1 MKEVDLQDFYSACCV
16 QRHFERSVRGRL
28 RAFCSVLVL
37 MPPSRPGDVIDLEDG
52 ADHAAAS
59 EVYCTPPPKPSFK
72 SPVGGKDSV
81 SRELAMR
88 SMDSQSTM
96 MESQERDAES
106 PYSWPKSMNLH
117 PATLSSANLSVM
129 TQATPSRAASMASLE
144 HLADVPGASGE
155 SPTVAGIG
163 GSTKLELEVGEGRVT
178 KKAKGLPNPD
188 RPQVT
193 ARKSAQPTKTEPT
206 PAAPSPAPT
215 CYYSPKAAPHPP
227 PPPPPQQIKQQ
238 PTLPPPPK
246 AHVAMP
252 AVPPPSLVAKASSAA
267 PMPKTIQ
274 GVKAEAKVVPTA
286 KPSPRPVVTPA
297 RVGAVR
303 DSKVDET
310 SSQTTIVPRIPEPPA
325 AAKQLDATQTCDD
338 SRTHGTPAA
347 GVNVKAEQADS
358 IPPPAPTPHT
368 QLFAHQAA
376 PQAKAAAPSPPAQA
390 PAAQAPAPPVVGK
403 ATLPPAQPKA
413 SAPQQLDRLDQQ
425 FQVSNSGESIDPTT
439 GQERQKHYAAF
450 KRQVQGEIS
459 TVSVP
464 QEFVD
469 AWQSAVTSKSRS
481 AKNKLFQLW
490 CSAGGSF
497 SKITVS
503 QSRARIDREK
513 GKKKMGWRT
522 RDQIVQMFNGNT
534 HLADSLVLRKKSTGE
549 FREHPDMPDDAAMTM
564 YYVLVEMSHSHEDV
578 YEDTT
583 VIHTEGALDAGSE
596 AAGALLT
603 DNVLGGMSSDV
614 SNLPRLS
621 QPSVPAQGNVP
632 APIPGQP
639 GRGKGKGT
647 APGTRKRKE
656 MPDEPFAAAEWLLPK
671 LLTDLSLSKTI
682 PLKLSHMQHQQAL
695 CQTMS
700 NHSSEL
706 EQSYSQLKAMIRQG
720 KDVVLMDQLAAATK
734 LALDR
739 QSMFYE
745 DKLAA
750 DGLCRTKKEKRKKEG
765 GDDDGQ

>member
-1 MKEVDLQDFYSACCV
+1 
-16 QRHFERSVRGRL
+16 
-28 RAFCSVLVL
+28 
-37 MPPSRPGDVIDLEDG
+37 
-52 ADHAAAS
+52 
-59 EVYCTPPPKPSFK
+59 
-72 SPVGGKDSV
+72 
-81 SRELAMR
+81 
-88 SMDSQSTM
+88 
-96 MESQERDAES
+96 
-106 PYSWPKSMNLH
+106 
-117 PATLSSANLSVM
+117 
-129 TQATPSRAASMASLE
+129 MASLE

-297 RVGAVR
+297 RVGAVH

-310 SSQTTIVPRIPEPPA
+310 SSQTTIVPRIPEPPV

-376 PQAKAAAPSPPAQA
+376 PQAKAAAPSTPAQA

-403 ATLPPAQPKA
+403 ATPPPAQPKA
-413 SAPQQLDRLDQQ
+413 SAPQQLDHLDQQ
-425 FQVSNSGESIDPTT
+425 FQVSNSGGSIEPTT

-469 AWQSAVTSKSRS
+469 AWQSAITSKSRS

-497 SKITVS
+497 SKNFGVYLAWS
-503 QSRARIDREK
+503 P
-513 GKKKMGWRT
+513 
-522 RDQIVQMFNGNT
+522 GN
-534 HLADSLVLRKKSTGE
+534 
-549 FREHPDMPDDAAMTM
+549 
-564 YYVLVEMSHSHEDV
+564 YVE
-578 YEDTT
+578 
-583 VIHTEGALDAGSE
+583 
-596 AAGALLT
+596 
-603 DNVLGGMSSDV
+603 
-614 SNLPRLS
+614 
-621 QPSVPAQGNVP
+621 
-632 APIPGQP
+632 
-639 GRGKGKGT
+639 
-647 APGTRKRKE
+647 
-656 MPDEPFAAAEWLLPK
+656 
-671 LLTDLSLSKTI
+671 
-682 PLKLSHMQHQQAL
+682 
-695 CQTMS
+695 
-700 NHSSEL
+700 
-706 EQSYSQLKAMIRQG
+706 
-720 KDVVLMDQLAAATK
+720 ATK
-734 LALDR
+734 CLYTLLFG
-739 QSMFYE
+739 QSHYPCMI
-745 DKLAA
+745 
-750 DGLCRTKKEKRKKEG
+750 GTPS
-765 GDDDGQ
+765 

>member
-1 MKEVDLQDFYSACCV
+1 
-16 QRHFERSVRGRL
+16 
-28 RAFCSVLVL
+28 
-37 MPPSRPGDVIDLEDG
+37 
-52 ADHAAAS
+52 
-59 EVYCTPPPKPSFK
+59 
-72 SPVGGKDSV
+72 
-81 SRELAMR
+81 
-88 SMDSQSTM
+88 
-96 MESQERDAES
+96 
-106 PYSWPKSMNLH
+106 
-117 PATLSSANLSVM
+117 
-129 TQATPSRAASMASLE
+129 MASLE

-206 PAAPSPAPT
+206 PEAPSPAPT

-297 RVGAVR
+297 RVGAVH

-310 SSQTTIVPRIPEPPA
+310 SSQTTIVPRIPEPPV

-403 ATLPPAQPKA
+403 ATPPPAQPKA
-413 SAPQQLDRLDQQ
+413 SAPQQLDHLDQQ
-425 FQVSNSGESIDPTT
+425 FQVSNSGGSIDPTT

-469 AWQSAVTSKSRS
+469 AWQSAITSKSRS

-497 SKITVS
+497 SKNFGVYLAWPPGNYVEAAKCLYTLLFGQSHYPCMIGTPSLGSQCPSQGPASTARRGRRKWVTWILMHVS
-503 QSRARIDREK
+503 KNNISIFQRFYDTPK
-513 GKKKMGWRT
+513 GWRT

-564 YYVLVEMSHSHEDV
+564 YYVSCRKMRNA
-578 YEDTT
+578 TPKR
-583 VIHTEGALDAGSE
+583 I
-596 AAGALLT
+596 
-603 DNVLGGMSSDV
+603 SSW
-614 SNLPRLS
+614 
-621 QPSVPAQGNVP
+621 SVGVV
-632 APIPGQP
+632 
-639 GRGKGKGT
+639 RGK
-647 APGTRKRKE
+647 
-656 MPDEPFAAAEWLLPK
+656 WVLP
-671 LLTDLSLSKTI
+671 
-682 PLKLSHMQHQQAL
+682 
-695 CQTMS
+695 
-700 NHSSEL
+700 SS
-706 EQSYSQLKAMIRQG
+706 SYTG
-720 KDVVLMDQLAAATK
+720 
-734 LALDR
+734 
-739 QSMFYE
+739 F
-745 DKLAA
+745 
-750 DGLCRTKKEKRKKEG
+750 
-765 GDDDGQ
+765 